1 MTNFKNSIAFL
12 DSFLEMSVPGYD
24 CLAYYNGKEVFRHM
38 NGYSDLETKTPVR
51 GNEMYNIYSCS
62 KVITCAAALQL
73 FEKGMFELDD
83 ELWQYIPEFKD
94 MTVKEADGSIV
105 PAKRK
110 IKIRNLFTMTAGF
123 SYDLHSPGLEEARQ
137 KTDGRCPTVETIK
150 YLAKDP
156 LVYHPGD
163 RYQYSLA
170 HDVIAALV
178 EVLAQERFEDYVK
191 KNIFDV
197 LGMENTSFN
206 RDKFDDSLFASQYSY
221 NNEKQA
227 VVNVG
232 KKIQGY
238 RLGCEYDSGGAGA
251 CSTTEDYMRFLEG
264 MRKAIILKPQTLE
277 MMNSP
282 QLTPKQM
289 PTYSGENDVM
299 TYGLGVRTSKDKT
312 KITEFGWGGAAAAAL
327 SIDREKGLCV
337 FLAKH
342 LLNSPSAGIRHQIR
356 AKLCEDLG
364 I

>member
-1 MTNFKNSIAFL
+1 MFKKSIEFM
-12 DSFLEMSVPGYD
+12 DSFLEMGVPGCD
-24 CLAYYNGKEVFRHM
+24 CIAYLNGKEVFRYM
-38 NGYSDLETKTPVR
+38 NGYSDLESKTPVK

-73 FEKGMFELDD
+73 FEKGKFELDD
-83 ELWQYIPEFKD
+83 ELWNYIPEFKD

-105 PAKRK
+105 PAKTK

-137 KTDGRCPTVETIK
+137 KTNGRCPTVETIK

-156 LVYHPGD
+156 LIYHPGD
-163 RYQYSLA
+163 KYQYSLA

-178 EVLAQERFEDYVK
+178 EVLAEERFEDYVK

-197 LGMENTSFN
+197 LGMEHTSFN
-206 RDKFDDSLFASQYSY
+206 RDKFDDSLFASHYHY
-221 NNEKQA
+221 NTEKQMA
-227 VVNVG
+227 VNVG

-251 CSTTEDYMRFLEG
+251 CSTVEDYMRFLEG
-264 MRKAIILKPQTLE
+264 MRTCKLLKPQTLE

-282 QLTPKQM
+282 QLTPKQQ
-289 PTYSGENDVM
+289 PTYSGENDIM

-312 KITEFGWGGAAAAAL
+312 KITEFGWGGAAASAL
-327 SIDREKGLCV
+327 SIDRHKGLCV

-342 LLNSPSAGIRHQIR
+342 ILNSPSQGIRQQIR
-356 AKLCEDLG
+356 AKICEDLG